1 MAMESLT
8 LREAIV
14 ALAAGHLALNNQS
27 YKVLALEARSKALRS
42 LADHV
47 VAPNGDTKHFEANV
61 AACLTF
67 VIDDVGVATGQDW
80 KNHMKAACHLITSAE
95 VTTNNGRVLKGTDAF
110 KTTAE
115 GQWILRNFAYHDII
129 GSISTRQ
136 RLLLDGSYLVGIADV
151 VDSYL
156 GVATELLALAAVV
169 RLLEEE
175 ERPGEDS
182 PIETKRQ
189 NEYRFFSVCSHL
201 EKRLKAWQC
210 RDDTST
216 ELAAV
221 AHAYRCAILIVL
233 YRAMRNRLSSNQ
245 RCDTTNTSH
254 TRAFV
259 FLPETCGNQV
269 AEILE
274 HISKIPVGSTSE
286 SPLLFPLFLAGGE
299 ASRPEDMAVIRYR
312 LQNLWERR
320 RFRNISRAI
329 TVLENLWRRRLTGEP
344 DLDWAD
350 LTVKSGEE
358 LLLT

>member
-8 LREAIV
+8 LRQALI
-14 ALAAGHLALNNQS
+14 ALAAGHLALNNQT

-47 VAPNGDTKHFEANV
+47 VAPNGDTKHFETNV

-95 VTTNNGRVLKGTDAF
+95 ITNGGKVLKGTDAF

-129 GSISTRQ
+129 GSISSRQ
-136 RLLLDGSYLVGIADV
+136 KLLLDGSYLVGIADV

-175 ERPGEDS
+175 ERLDEDS
-182 PIETKRQ
+182 PAEMKRQ

-201 EKRLKAWQC
+201 ERRLKEWRC
-210 RDDTST
+210 PEDTST

-233 YRAMRNRLSSNQ
+233 YRAMRDRLCSNQ
-245 RCDTTNTSH
+245 CGDTNNASH
-254 TRAFV
+254 ARAFV
-259 FLPETCGNQV
+259 FLPETCGHQV
-269 AEILE
+269 TQILD

-299 ASRPEDMAVIRYR
+299 ATRPEDMAVVRYR

-329 TVLENLWRRRLTGEP
+329 TVLEDLWRRRLTGEP
-344 DLDWAD
+344 NLDWTD
-350 LTVKSGEE
+350 LTATSGEG